1 MSIHRR
7 EPAVKILIVEDNAA
21 VRRVIASVLA
31 PLASTIAECTDG
43 GDALIAYE
51 AHRPDV
57 VLMDIAMQRL
67 DGLAATAA
75 IIAVHPAAR
84 VVIVT
89 NHADAGLRDAATRA
103 GACGYVLKEY
113 LTDLPALLTQLAVR
127 GLQGSDAAGE

>member
-1 MSIHRR
+1 M
-7 EPAVKILIVEDNAA
+7 KILIVEDNAA
-21 VRRVIASVLA
+21 VRRLIASVLA
-31 PLASTIAECTDG
+31 PLASTITECTDG

-51 AHRPDV
+51 AYRPDV

-75 IIAVHPAAR
+75 IIAVHPTAR

-103 GACGYVLKEY
+103 GACGYLLKEH
-113 LTDLPALLTQLAVR
+113 LTDLPALLTQLAVSR
-127 GLQGSDAAGE
+127 RQGSDAAGE

>member
-31 PLASTIAECTDG
+31 PLAPTIAECSDG
-43 GDALIAYE
+43 EDALIAYE
-51 AHRPDV
+51 ACRPDV

-89 NHADAGLRDAATRA
+89 NHAARACAMRRRVPERAATCLR
-103 GACGYVLKEY
+103 
-113 LTDLPALLTQLAVR
+113 
-127 GLQGSDAAGE
+127 SI

>member
-1 MSIHRR
+1 
-7 EPAVKILIVEDNAA
+7 VKILIVENNAA

-31 PLASTIAECTDG
+31 PLTSSIAECTDG

-51 AHRPDV
+51 TYRPDV

-75 IIAVHPAAR
+75 IIAVHPGAR

-89 NHADAGLRDAATRA
+89 NHADAVLRDAATRA
-103 GACGYVLKEY
+103 GACGYLLKEH
-113 LTDLPALLTQLAVR
+113 LTDLPALLTQLLER
-127 GLQGSDAAGE
+127 S